1 MDAAA
6 IQSCIEAALPGA
18 KVEVQGDDGVHFEAC
33 IVAPQFEGLKLVG
46 RQRLVYAALGDAM
59 VSAVHALS
67 MQTRAPS
74 EVK

>member
-1 MDAAA
+1 MQQRFNHASK
-6 IQSCIEAALPGA
+6 QL
-18 KVEVQGDDGVHFEAC
+18 
-33 IVAPQFEGLKLVG
+33 VAPQFEGLKLVA

-74 EVK
+74 EVT